1 MQLGAGEGVGRRAY
15 WGFGFSRCKLLYVG
29 WIAAKS
35 TVQHR
40 ALYAVCCDRA

>member
-1 MQLGAGEGVGRRAY
+1 MQLGAGEGVGRREY

-29 WIAAKS
+29 WTAAKP

-40 ALYAVCCDRA
+40 ALCSML